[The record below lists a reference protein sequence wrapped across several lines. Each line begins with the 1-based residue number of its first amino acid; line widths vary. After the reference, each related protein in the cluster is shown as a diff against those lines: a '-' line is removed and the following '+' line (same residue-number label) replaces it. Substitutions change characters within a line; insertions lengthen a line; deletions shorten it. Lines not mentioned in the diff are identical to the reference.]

1 MGKTDSYIGFAVRS
15 GRIVF
20 GIDNVERYRKRMYAL
35 VICPTASDN
44 LRESARRF
52 AERKA
57 IPLVTVDRP
66 LEDIVF
72 KSNCKLEA
80 LTDANM
86 AKAVIENAGR

>member
-35 VICPTASDN
+35 VICPTASDT

-72 KSNCKLEA
+72 KSNCKLVA

-86 AKAVIENAGR
+86 AKAVIENTGR